1 MDDTLLSKLIFTWS
15 LTQSSSTCRTF
26 PYRVRQFLIRVDMEY
41 VLQAQEVNTRSILS
55 NIDSN
60 FVPLLHQEW
69 KEKLLSSTAVAGER
83 FGGNKLRTYKTFKHE
98 FRTEPYVCIVAQKK
112 YRSAYA
118 KFRCGVAP
126 IKIETGRY
134 GVDRVPPEAR
144 LCMQCSRIED
154 EFHVIM
160 QCPLYDDVRSSCLKS
175 IHVLSHEFKELTS
188 EHQFIEIMSN
198 PLYYRIAS
206 RFMYDILNKRRYMT
220 YVIS

>member
-1 MDDTLLSKLIFTWS
+1 MLSKIIFTWS
-15 LTQSSSTCRTF
+15 LTQSSSRCRTL
-26 PYRVRQFLIRVDMEY
+26 PYRFRQILIRVDMEY

-69 KEKLLSSTAVAGER
+69 KKKLLSSTSVAGER
-83 FGGNKLRTYKTFKHE
+83 FGGNKLSTYKTFKHAFMIE
-98 FRTEPYVCIVAQKK
+98 LYVCIVTQKK

-118 KFRCGVAP
+118 KFSCGVAP

-134 GVDRVPPEAR
+134 GVNRVPPESR

-160 QCPLYDDVRSSCLKS
+160 QCPLYDDVRFSCLKF
-175 IHVLSHEFKELTS
+175 IYVHEFKELTS

-206 RFMYDILNKRRYMT
+206 QFMYDILKTNA
-220 YVIS
+220 VI